1 MAINLEKVREYFK
14 KDTFAAQNGI
24 NIVSVDEKSAVVE
37 CTIRQDHYNCKGT
50 VQGGLIFTLADFAFA
65 VVTNWGELS
74 VISQNIAITYVR
86 PALGG
91 KLTAVA
97 KVVSEGRSMML
108 VEAEVY
114 NDQNKLIAR
123 MLANGFKLKG

>member
-1 MAINLEKVREYFK
+1 MQINIEKVREYFK

-24 NIVSVDEKSAVVE
+24 NIVSVDEKRAVVE
-37 CTIRQDHYNCKGT
+37 CAVRADHYNCKGT

-65 VVTNWGELS
+65 VVTNWGDVS
-74 VISQNIAITYVR
+74 VISQNISITYVR

-91 KLTAVA
+91 VLTAVA
-97 KVVSEGRSMML
+97 KIVSEGKSMML

-114 NDQNKLIAR
+114 NEQNKLIAV
-123 MLANGFKLKG
+123 MQANGFKLKT

>member
-1 MAINLEKVREYFK
+1 MAINIEKIREYFK

-24 NIVSVDEKSAVVE
+24 NIVSVDEKSATVE
-37 CTIRQDHYNCKGT
+37 CNIRQDHYNCKGT

-65 VVTNWGELS
+65 VVTNWGENS
-74 VISQNIAITYVR
+74 VISQNITITYVR

-91 KLTAVA
+91 KLTAIA
-97 KVVSEGRSMML
+97 RIVSEGRSMML

-123 MLANGFKLKG
+123 MHANGFKLKA